1 MAKKVSK
8 SSGSSSSHKKRHG
21 LHHKKTK
28 RYHTTY
34 HPFIPVLIIIIGIF
48 ISVSVRTVP
57 AALQVL
63 AFATEMSSQ
72 GLLEATNQQRERYNA
87 PELQLNE
94 TLSAAAQR
102 KAEDMA
108 QRDYWSHETPDGEE
122 PWIFINEVGY
132 QYNKAGENLAYG
144 FLTSQQTVN
153 GWMNSD
159 SHRENMLDPAFS
171 EVGFGYVNAVN
182 YQDSDK
188 ETIVVAMYALPSSS
202 ATFTMTVPENED
214 TQATTTQRNEGD
226 IPTETSA
233 IPVVVASDSDTDSGE
248 TLQQVSRVESL
259 LDNRYSWA
267 TFALGI
273 MSGGAGVGL
282 LASHGMRVRKW
293 LRKGEQFV
301 LHHPLLDATLLSL
314 AALGVFLLDGVGYLL

>member
-1 MAKKVSK
+1 M
-8 SSGSSSSHKKRHG
+8 
-21 LHHKKTK
+21 
-28 RYHTTY
+28 
-34 HPFIPVLIIIIGIF
+34 LIIIAGIF
-48 ISVSVRTVP
+48 ISISVRTVP

-63 AFATEMSSQ
+63 AFATDMSSQ
-72 GLLEATNQQRERYNA
+72 GLLEATNEQRSRNNA

-94 TLSAAAQR
+94 ALNSAAQR

-108 QRDYWSHETPDGEE
+108 ERDYWSHKTPDGEE
-122 PWIFINEVGY
+122 PWIFIAEAGY

-144 FLTSQQTVN
+144 FLTSGQTVN

-159 SHRENMLDPAFS
+159 SHRENMLDPVFS

-182 YQDSDK
+182 YQDSNE
-188 ETIVVAMYALPSSS
+188 ETIVVALYALPS
-202 ATFTMTVPENED
+202 ANTTFTMTVPENTD
-214 TQATTTQRNEGD
+214 NRPQADPQNEGD
-226 IPTETSA
+226 NQAEELG
-233 IPVVVASDSDTDSGE
+233 IPVVVASNPSADGGE

-282 LASHGMRVRKW
+282 LASHGMRLRKW
-293 LRKGEQFV
+293 LRKSEQFV

-314 AALGVFLLDGVGYLL
+314 TALGVFLLDGVGYLL